1 MGISLLSRS
10 SSESGICAIRPPRKE
25 RYKEDCRQGSYVL
38 YVGYHLISLSVNA
51 CAPLPYLEHVS
62 KPAASTAE
70 FPQRLAGLRKQHS
83 LTQQQLADRIGM
95 HVVQLRRYEAGT
107 SQPTLDV
114 IRKLATALQVSA
126 DMLLFGKDER
136 GPADDLRLQS
146 EAVSHFDEEDKRVV
160 RSLLEG
166 MILKHEA
173 RRWQNVGNG
182 GERK

>member
-1 MGISLLSRS
+1 M
-10 SSESGICAIRPPRKE
+10 
-25 RYKEDCRQGSYVL
+25 
-38 YVGYHLISLSVNA
+38 ISLSVNTS
-51 CAPLPYLEHVS
+51 APFPYLGYVS
-62 KPAASTAE
+62 KQAVSALD
-70 FPQRLAGLRKQHS
+70 FPQRVADLRKRHS

-114 IRKLATALQVSA
+114 IRKLSTALQVSA
-126 DMLLFGKDER
+126 DMLLFGKDQR
-136 GPADDLRLQS
+136 GPDDDLRLQF
-146 EAVSHFDEEDKRVV
+146 EAVSGFDEEEKRVV

-173 RRWQNVGNG
+173 RRWQSVSGG

>member
-1 MGISLLSRS
+1 MMSL
-10 SSESGICAIRPPRKE
+10 P
-25 RYKEDCRQGSYVL
+25 VN
-38 YVGYHLISLSVNA
+38 LSV
-51 CAPLPYLEHVS
+51 PSPYLGLVS
-62 KPAASTAE
+62 NNGGGTID
-70 FPQRLAGLRKQHS
+70 FPQRLADLRKRHS
-83 LTQQQLADRIGM
+83 LTQAQLAERVGI

-114 IRKLATALQVSA
+114 IRKLATALQASA

-136 GPADDLRLQS
+136 GPDDDLRMQF
-146 EAVSHFDEEDKRVV
+146 EAITRFDEEEKRVI

-173 RRWQNVGNG
+173 RRWQALSNS

>member
-1 MGISLLSRS
+1 MIS
-10 SSESGICAIRPPRKE
+10 P
-25 RYKEDCRQGSYVL
+25 
-38 YVGYHLISLSVNA
+38 SVNTS
-51 CAPLPYLEHVS
+51 APLPYLGDVS
-62 KPAASTAE
+62 KQVVAAAD
-70 FPQRLAGLRKQHS
+70 FPQRLADLRKQHS

-114 IRKLATALQVSA
+114 IRKLSTALQVSA
-126 DMLLFGKDER
+126 DMLLFGKDQR
-136 GPADDLRLQS
+136 GPDDDLRLQF
-146 EAVSHFDEEDKRVV
+146 EAVSGFDEEEKHVV

-173 RRWQNVGNG
+173 RRWQSVSTNG

>member
-1 MGISLLSRS
+1 MVSLLVNTSVLTPYI
-10 SSESGICAIRPPRKE
+10 G
-25 RYKEDCRQGSYVL
+25 YV
-38 YVGYHLISLSVNA
+38 
-51 CAPLPYLEHVS
+51 
-62 KPAASTAE
+62 STEATSAVD

-83 LTQQQLADRIGM
+83 LTQQQLAGRIGM

-114 IRKLATALQVSA
+114 IRKLSTALQVSA
-126 DMLLFGKDER
+126 DMLLFGKDQR
-136 GPADDLRLQS
+136 GPDDDLRLQF
-146 EAVSHFDEEDKRVV
+146 EAVSRFDAEEKNVV

-173 RRWQNVGNG
+173 RRWSGSN

>member
-1 MGISLLSRS
+1 MVS
-10 SSESGICAIRPPRKE
+10 
-25 RYKEDCRQGSYVL
+25 V
-38 YVGYHLISLSVNA
+38 SVNA
-51 CAPLPYLEHVS
+51 SAPSPYLGYVS
-62 KPAASTAE
+62 KQAVAAVD
-70 FPQRLAGLRKQHS
+70 FPQRLAERRKLHS
-83 LTQQQLADRIGM
+83 LTQAQLAERIGM

-114 IRKLATALQVSA
+114 IRKLSTALQVSA

-136 GPADDLRLQS
+136 GPDDDLRLQF
-146 EAVSHFDEEDKRVV
+146 EAVSRFDEEEKQVV

-173 RRWQNVGNG
+173 RRRRTVSNG

>member
-1 MGISLLSRS
+1 MLSL
-10 SSESGICAIRPPRKE
+10 P
-25 RYKEDCRQGSYVL
+25 VN
-38 YVGYHLISLSVNA
+38 LSVS
-51 CAPLPYLEHVS
+51 PPYPVFVGNHG
-62 KPAASTAE
+62 ASNLD
-70 FPQRLAGLRKQHS
+70 FPQRLAEFRKQHS
-83 LTQQQLADRIGM
+83 LTQAQLAGHIGI

-136 GPADDLRLQS
+136 GPDDDLRMQF
-146 EAVSHFDEEDKRVV
+146 EAITRFDEEEKHVV

-173 RRWQNVGNG
+173 RRWQALSNG
-182 GERK
+182 RERKEQP